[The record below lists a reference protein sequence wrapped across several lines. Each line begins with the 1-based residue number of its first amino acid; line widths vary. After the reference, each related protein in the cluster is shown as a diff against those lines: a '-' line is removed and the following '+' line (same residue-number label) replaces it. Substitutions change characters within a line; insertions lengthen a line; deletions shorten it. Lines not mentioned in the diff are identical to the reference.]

1 MQGNRPQRGA
11 GSSAGPQHWHM
22 TSPGPF
28 VQITLEMA
36 PSCLLYL
43 RLGAPRGAALVPAV
57 AFSLTELSDAPHC
70 PRKSCTMSASLVT
83 CFLVAVTLGYLF
95 SFILS
100 YSVTFM
106 AFLVEGM

>member
-11 GSSAGPQHWHM
+11 GSLAGPRHCHM

-28 VQITLEMA
+28 VQITLEKA
-36 PSCLLYL
+36 PQLPPLPEAQGSE
-43 RLGAPRGAALVPAV
+43 GAALVPAV
-57 AFSLTELSDAPHC
+57 TFSLTELPDSPHC
-70 PRKSCTMSASLVT
+70 PQKSCSMSASLVT
-83 CFLVAVTLGYLF
+83 CFLVAITLGSLF